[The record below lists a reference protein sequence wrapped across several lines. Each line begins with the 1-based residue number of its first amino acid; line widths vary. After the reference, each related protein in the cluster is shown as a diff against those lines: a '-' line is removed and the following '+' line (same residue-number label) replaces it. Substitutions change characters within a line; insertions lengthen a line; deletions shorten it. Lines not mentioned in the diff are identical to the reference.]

1 MAGPRPQIIAS
12 VVLAYLQEV
21 EKRGLLERVRADAG
35 PDLRQVLAKRPLAVT
50 WLDAAAME
58 QLAET
63 VLKQAGEKA
72 LSAISLD
79 AMKRSVGPLFGTV
92 ARTSIA
98 ILGATPH
105 GLFRR
110 YSDGTGLSV
119 RGFSFAYDRASETS
133 GTMRIEAVAPLSP
146 AYWVTWDGP
155 LAWICDACKTVGAV
169 RRERLAGASTVAK
182 FGIEWRAQ

>member
-1 MAGPRPQIIAS
+1 MAEARPQIIGS
-12 VVLAYLQEV
+12 IVLAYLSEV
-21 EKRGLLERVRADAG
+21 EKRGLLDRVRTRAG
-35 PDLRQVLAKRPLAVT
+35 PELQKIFAKRPLPVT
-50 WLDAAAME
+50 WIDAAAME
-58 QLAET
+58 QLALAVMAE
-63 VLKQAGEKA
+63 AGETA
-72 LSAISLD
+72 LSALSLD

-92 ARTSIA
+92 AKTSIA

-119 RGFSFAYDRASETS
+119 RGFSFAYERGGEAS

-155 LAWICDACKTVGAV
+155 LAWICEACKMAGSVK
-169 RRERLAGASTVAK
+169 REPLAGASTSAR
-182 FGIEWRAQ
+182 FHLQWAAH

>member
-1 MAGPRPQIIAS
+1 MADARPQIVGSI
-12 VVLAYLQEV
+12 VLAYLHEV
-21 EKRGLLERVRADAG
+21 EKRGLLERVRAIAG
-35 PDLRQVLAKRPLAVT
+35 PDLQKIFAKRPLPVT
-50 WLDAAAME
+50 WIDAAAME
-58 QLAET
+58 QLAQA
-63 VLKQAGEKA
+63 VMAAAGETT

-119 RGFSFAYDRASETS
+119 RGFSFAYERAGEAS

-155 LAWICDACKTVGAV
+155 LAWICEACKMVGSV
-169 RRERLAGASTVAK
+169 KREPLAAASTSARYEL
-182 FGIEWRAQ
+182 GWTAQ